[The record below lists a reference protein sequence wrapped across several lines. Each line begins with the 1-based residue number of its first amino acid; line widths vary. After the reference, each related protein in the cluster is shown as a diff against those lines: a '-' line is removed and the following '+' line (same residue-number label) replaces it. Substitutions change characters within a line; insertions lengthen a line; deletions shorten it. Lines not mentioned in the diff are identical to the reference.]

1 MITENPLLPQQAR
14 SQKKEEAKLAIVRDF
29 LENHLSPED
38 VVAKYRLNNKYLFY
52 QWVGQYLSKSLS
64 LSESNQVE
72 SDMKK
77 EKDNIASLSDQEKDL
92 RIKNL
97 EKALEL
103 EKLRSRGFEVMI
115 DVAEKQLN
123 IPIRK
128 KAGTKQ

>member
-1 MITENPLLPQQAR
+1 MITEIHYPYTGNVHR
-14 SQKKEEAKLAIVRDF
+14 KEEAKLAILRDYY
-29 LENHLSPED
+29 ENDLSDEE
-38 VVAKYRLNNKYLFY
+38 VVLKYQISSKQLLF
-52 QWVGQYLSKSLS
+52 QWIGQYMGKSLS
-64 LSESNQVE
+64 LSEPKE
-72 SDMKK
+72 TDPDMKK
-77 EKDNIASLSDQEKDL
+77 QKTNLDALSDQAKDL
-92 RIKNL
+92 RIKSL

>member
-1 MITENPLLPQQAR
+1 MITENPLHKQSR
-14 SQKKEEAKLAIVRDF
+14 SQKRDEAKLAIVRDYM
-29 LENHLSPED
+29 ENHLSPEA
-38 VVAKYRLNNKYLFY
+38 VVEKYRLNNKYLLY

-64 LSESNQVE
+64 LSDSNEME

-77 EKDNIASLSDQEKDL
+77 VKDNIASLSDQEKDL

>member
-1 MITENPLLPQQAR
+1 MITENPWRNPAR
-14 SQKKEEAKLAIVRDF
+14 VQKKDEAKLAIIRDYM
-29 LENHLSPED
+29 ENHLSPEE
-38 VVAKYRLNNKYLFY
+38 VVLKYRLNNKYLFY

-64 LSESNQVE
+64 LSDSNE
-72 SDMKK
+72 MDTDMKK
-77 EKDNIASLSDQEKDL
+77 VKDNIATLSDQEKDL
-92 RIKNL
+92 RIKSL

-103 EKLRSRGFEVMI
+103 EKLRSRGYEVMI

>member
-1 MITENPLLPQQAR
+1 MINENHFPNQGSIHR
-14 SQKKEEAKLAIVRDF
+14 KEEAKLAIIRDYF
-29 LENHLSPED
+29 ENSLNKDEVVSKYQLSS
-38 VVAKYRLNNKYLFY
+38 KQLFF
-52 QWVGQYLSKSLS
+52 QWIGQYVGKSLS
-64 LSESNQVE
+64 LSEPKE
-72 SDMKK
+72 ADLDMKK
-77 EKDNIASLSDQEKDL
+77 QKDNLNALSDQEKDL
-92 RIKNL
+92 RIKCL

>member
-1 MITENPLLPQQAR
+1 MITENPLRQR
-14 SQKKEEAKLAIVRDF
+14 SRNQKKDEAKLAIVRDY
-29 LENHLSPED
+29 LENNLSPED
-38 VVAKYRLNNKYLFY
+38 VVAKYRLNNKYLLY

-64 LSESNQVE
+64 LSESNE
-72 SDMKK
+72 KDSDMKK
-77 EKDNIASLSDQEKDL
+77 VKDNIAGLSDQEKDL
-92 RIKNL
+92 RIKSL

>member
-1 MITENPLLPQQAR
+1 MITENPWRNPAR
-14 SQKKEEAKLAIVRDF
+14 VQKKDEAKLAIIRDYMV
-29 LENHLSPED
+29 NHLSPEE
-38 VVAKYRLNNKYLFY
+38 VVLRYHLNNKYLFY

-64 LSESNQVE
+64 LSDSNE
-72 SDMKK
+72 MDTDMKK
-77 EKDNIASLSDQEKDL
+77 VKDNIATLSDQEKDL
-92 RIKNL
+92 RIKSL

-103 EKLRSRGFEVMI
+103 EKLRSRGYEVMI